1 MPSMPE
7 PSTSPFDTLETTF
20 RLLVTGPEPLS
31 LDGGLIGPPLPAHDI
46 ALGELRDLLLKS
58 TTPHRARNRAIGLLL
73 ARAQAEHGAA
83 TVALAGVLLPGLRK
97 VTYPL
102 TKALSER
109 AADVE
114 AEALTGLLE
123 AAERLEPDTPKLA
136 WKLVA
141 AGLHRADRIVSR
153 ELTVR
158 DRRAPIGLPEVPAR
172 PFGHPDLVLAEAVR
186 DGVIRA
192 DDAFVIGETRLGGVA
207 LEEIARRLQVGA
219 EALQKRRR
227 RAEESLVSWLKTGYV
242 RNRVPQTATRGAGRP
257 RQGFRLTDIARTDRS
272 TPEEVTHHP
281 SDRPCAGGADPSITS
296 TRPPGGTR
304 AASEK
309 GHSGARCKD
318 HRKARAGR
326 SNREG
331 GRLRDRRRL
340 LGVDCDREPGG
351 GRRDHAEP
359 ERRDRQSP

>member
-1 MPSMPE
+1 MSPMPD
-7 PSTSPFDTLETTF
+7 PSTSPFDALETTF

-31 LDGGLIGPPLPAHDI
+31 LGGGLIGPPLPAHDI
-46 ALGELRDLLLKS
+46 PLGELRDLLLKP

-123 AAERLEPDTPKLA
+123 ASERLEPDAPKLA

-153 ELTVR
+153 EL
-158 DRRAPIGLPEVPAR
+158 GLPQVPAR

-207 LEEIARRLQVGA
+207 LEEIARQLQVGA

-257 RQGFRLTDIARTDRS
+257 RQGCRLTDIARTDRS
-272 TPEEVTHHP
+272 TPEEVTNHP
-281 SDRPCAGGADPSITS
+281 SGRPCASGADPSTTS
-296 TRPPGGTR
+296 TRPRGGTR

-309 GHSGARCKD
+309 GHSRARCKD
-318 HRKARAGR
+318 QRKARAGWPN
-326 SNREG
+326 SAG
-331 GRLRDRRRL
+331 GRVRDRRRL
-340 LGVDCDREPGG
+340 LGADCDREPGG
-351 GRRDHAEP
+351 GRRDHTEP
-359 ERRDRQSP
+359 EWRDRQSP